1 MYWEAGSVVCR
12 VRILEKAQEA
22 VPRDWMKA
30 LSQKV
35 DSKKIPELCRIF
47 NEKSSHIA
55 RGTTVRCIVR
65 AFDTGEVDVEVKL
78 PPVSMLIKKATGIE
92 KGSPLPGKTDPISVL
107 GIDQCREIALSKMA
121 DLNAKTLEDAI
132 SIVKGSAR
140 SMGVKVE

>member
-22 VPRDWMKA
+22 APRDWMKA

-35 DSKKIPELCRIF
+35 DSKKIPELCRVF
-47 NEKSSHIA
+47 NEKSAHIA
-55 RGTTVRCIVR
+55 KGTIVRCIIR
-65 AFDTGEVDVEVKL
+65 SFDNGEVDVSVKL
-78 PPVSMLIKKATGIE
+78 PPISDLIKKATAIE
-92 KGSPLPGKTDPISVL
+92 KGSSLAGKTNPVAVL
-107 GIDQCREIALSKMA
+107 SAEKCKEIATSKMS

-132 SIVKGSAR
+132 ATVRGSAR